1 VHDFPDPTLGKA
13 IPYGVYDL
21 GANTGMASGITA
33 SSQGCIARRERNAV
47 VLGPRSLPAVAG
59 LCLTVVVVMVVD
71 DAGTGRSQS
80 AGGAVPGPRAWDHI
94 PPCGSDDLAVSVRW
108 ERVGVGLV
116 GQIIVENVSGRT
128 CQLSEKPWVVPL
140 GADGKQLPVEAL
152 STMEARDQPVIL
164 APGERAAAPIEWA
177 GWCGDPASG
186 VARVNWFSGS
196 AVVEVE
202 GPRQPDCPDPGQPTN
217 LSSSWFDA
225 LD

>member
-1 VHDFPDPTLGKA
+1 MDEAL
-13 IPYGVYDL
+13 
-21 GANTGMASGITA
+21 TA
-33 SSQGCIARRERNAV
+33 QGHPV
-47 VLGPRSLPAVAG
+47 S
-59 LCLTVVVVMVVD
+59 
-71 DAGTGRSQS
+71 
-80 AGGAVPGPRAWDHI
+80 GGAVPGPRAWDHI

-108 ERVGVGLV
+108 ERAGVGLV
-116 GQIIVENVSGRT
+116 GQILVENIGGRT
-128 CQLSEKPWVVPL
+128 CRLSDKPWVVPL
-140 GADGKQLPVEAL
+140 GADGKQLPVEA
-152 STMEARDQPVIL
+152 RDQPVIV
-164 APGERAAAPIEWA
+164 APGERAAAPVEWA